1 MYSNEPHLEVHTAT
15 ALVDFSHC
23 VNVAQDDISFKQ
35 YYYMLCHDS
44 VCGASAILCAVAVRL
59 CIFAFRASVYCIL

>member
-15 ALVDFSHC
+15 ALEDFSHC

-44 VCGASAILCAVAVRL
+44 VCELVQSFVQ
-59 CIFAFRASVYCIL
+59 